1 VNQSADAGSASEG
14 LQQLLRQEQQARAEM
29 QERAD
34 GLLAIEKEQRRARE
48 IELQHEIARE
58 RKASEVREAQIALIA
73 SD

>member
-1 VNQSADAGSASEG
+1 
-14 LQQLLRQEQQARAEM
+14 M

-58 RKASEVREAQIALIA
+58 RKASEVREALIALIA